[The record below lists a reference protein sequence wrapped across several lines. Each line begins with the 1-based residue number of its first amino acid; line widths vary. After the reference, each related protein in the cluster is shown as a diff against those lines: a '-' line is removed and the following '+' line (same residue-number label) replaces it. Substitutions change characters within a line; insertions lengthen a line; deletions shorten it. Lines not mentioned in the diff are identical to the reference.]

1 MQLKVKASLVSPI
14 MYCHGLQINCITQKA
29 SSMFFLIYCKFAG
42 QTNVCL
48 MKQPIIFKHLFID
61 YYSATPKYLQL
72 ANCIIKAITDGVL
85 KENDVLPSI
94 NELSFEFEISRDT
107 AEKGYKHLKKNGV
120 LGSVPGKG
128 YFVKNAELNQKLKI
142 FLLFNKLSPHKKIIY
157 DSLVTSLG
165 DLAAID
171 FYIYNNDF
179 IFFKNLISQQKDN
192 YTHYVIIPH
201 FMDGGENVHEI
212 INAIPKEKLILLD
225 KLVPGVTGNY
235 GAVYENFEEDIY
247 NALVQANDKLSRYNT
262 IKIIFP
268 EYTYHPKEIL
278 EGFYRY
284 CQQYAFNYKV
294 VHSIEE
300 EAIQKGE
307 VYINLMENDL
317 VLLIEKILAAGLVV
331 GKDVGVISYNETP
344 LKKIILNGIST
355 ISTDF
360 QMMGE
365 KTAELIL
372 NQSTEHVAIPFYLTE
387 RNSL

>member
-1 MQLKVKASLVSPI
+1 
-14 MYCHGLQINCITQKA
+14 
-29 SSMFFLIYCKFAG
+29 
-42 QTNVCL
+42 
-48 MKQPIIFKHLFID
+48 MKQPLIFKHLFID

-72 ANCIIKAITDGVL
+72 ANCIVKAIGEGVL

-107 AEKGYKHLKKNGV
+107 AEKGYKHLKKTGV

-128 YFVKNAELNQKLKI
+128 YFVKTTNLDQKLKI

-157 DSLVTSLG
+157 DAFVASIG
-165 DLAAID
+165 DMAAID

-179 IFFKNLISQQKDN
+179 LLFKKLISQQKGD
-192 YTHYVIIPH
+192 YTHYVIVPH
-201 FMDGGENVHEI
+201 FLEGGENVNEI
-212 INAIPKEKLILLD
+212 VNTLPKEKLILMD
-225 KLVPGVTGNY
+225 KLLPGLNGNY
-235 GAVYENFEEDIY
+235 AAVYEDFEKDIY
-247 NALVQANDKLSRYNT
+247 NALVQANDKLSKYNT

-278 EGFYRY
+278 EGFYKY

-294 VHSIEE
+294 VHNIEE

-307 VYINLMENDL
+307 VFINLMENDL
-317 VLLIEKILAAGLVV
+317 VILIEKILATGLKV

-344 LKKIILNGIST
+344 LKKIILNGITT

-365 KTAELIL
+365 KAAQMIL
-372 NQSTEHVAIPFYLTE
+372 EPSTEHVAMPFYLTL
-387 RNSL
+387 RASL